1 MVYVVRALDWVA
13 GRPVAALMWLLAP
26 LWLVYLQDVGGL
38 VAYLFGAAL
47 GGLLA
52 LGLAFNHLIDYA
64 IGDDG

>member
-26 LWLVYLQDVGGL
+26 LWLVCLYDVGGL
-38 VAYLFGAAL
+38 ASYVLGAAW